1 MLDIFGDSLGK
12 KGIRMV
18 SRGPK
23 KTIKVG
29 FYYFELILHALEG
42 SPEGL
47 TIRQLSKKLRL
58 PYETVRYNINR
69 LYAINRVS
77 FKERKVFKGLP
88 IRHYTKNPWKL

>member
-1 MLDIFGDSLGK
+1 MLYIFGDSLGK
-12 KGIRMV
+12 KGVRIV

-23 KTIKVG
+23 RSVKVG
-29 FYYFELILHALEG
+29 FYYFELILHALNG
-42 SPEGL
+42 SPQGL

-69 LYAINRVS
+69 LHEINRVS

-88 IRHYTKNPWKL
+88 IRHYMRTPWKL